1 MIAVIKVKIIDIICH
16 VSSNKFR
23 GTYFCILTIMQY
35 LLRKNE
41 FISESRNILY
51 GYFGTSS
58 ADRSHDKGQNIKVG
72 GGEKDICEFVEILPE
87 NV

>member
-1 MIAVIKVKIIDIICH
+1 
-16 VSSNKFR
+16 
-23 GTYFCILTIMQY
+23 MQY

-87 NV
+87 NVWNIALLVWTDRQKISITIALVEGPELGKL